1 MRVSVPLVFQG
12 ILDNVFGC
20 TICLSQTII
29 CVAAGASFQVLLS
42 MARGRMSVAVKGP
55 LWFASFMVIGL
66 HKPVL

>member
-1 MRVSVPLVFQG
+1 MSLGAPSVFP
-12 ILDNVFGC
+12 
-20 TICLSQTII
+20 QTII